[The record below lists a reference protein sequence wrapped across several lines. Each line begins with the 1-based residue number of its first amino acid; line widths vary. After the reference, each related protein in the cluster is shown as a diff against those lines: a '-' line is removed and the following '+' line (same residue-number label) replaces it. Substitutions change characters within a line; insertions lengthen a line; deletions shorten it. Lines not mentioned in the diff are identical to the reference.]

1 MNIEYL
7 GILGSYLIGS
17 VPFGLLVAKLSGG
30 LDPREHGSRN
40 IGFTN
45 VLRVSGKTAGILT
58 LLGDMG
64 KGFFVTGAGKY
75 FDLSWNLIL
84 LMGGAVIV
92 GHVFSLFLGLKG
104 GKGVATALGAIVGL
118 HGGIGLGL
126 IGIWLLSVFTFR
138 YSSGGA
144 LTAFTMFPLL
154 VWLSGGDKA
163 FLGFSVAIMLL
174 IFFCHKGNIV
184 RLYHGAEPKI
194 RLKST

>member
-64 KGFFVTGAGKY
+64 KGFLVTGAGKY
-75 FDLSWNLIL
+75 FDLS
-84 LMGGAVIV
+84 
-92 GHVFSLFLGLKG
+92 
-104 GKGVATALGAIVGL
+104 
-118 HGGIGLGL
+118 
-126 IGIWLLSVFTFR
+126 
-138 YSSGGA
+138 
-144 LTAFTMFPLL
+144 
-154 VWLSGGDKA
+154 
-163 FLGFSVAIMLL
+163 
-174 IFFCHKGNIV
+174 
-184 RLYHGAEPKI
+184 
-194 RLKST
+194 

>member
-64 KGFFVTGAGKY
+64 KGFLVTGAGKY

-154 VWLSGGDKA
+154 VWLFGGDKV
-163 FLGFSVAIMLL
+163 FLVFSVAIMLL

-194 RLKST
+194 RLK